1 MARIRTIKPEFWDSP
16 GTARASLRARLFFIA
31 MWNWADDYGVGT
43 ANGKALIGFAF
54 PNDDEITAKDFPTLR
69 KEVADSFGVMFYEVE
84 GRPYYAIPSWD
95 KHQRTER
102 KARRINPPP
111 PEGVSAGQIVNEG
124 TSAESIGTSDAMHG
138 SSGVGTGEQGN
149 RGTGEEDT
157 CPPADADRRDADSIA
172 ADFDIWY
179 DAYPRKEARGRA
191 LKAYRAAR
199 KKTDAATLLSAV
211 EAQRDYLTRKG
222 REFVPHPTTWL
233 NGERW
238 LDEPPTNM
246 QPQTRMQQGMAV
258 AARLAAEEQSQ
269 IGEIA

>member
-69 KEVADSFGVMFYEVE
+69 KEVADGFGVMFYEVE

-124 TSAESIGTSDAMHG
+124 TSAESVGTSDAMHG

-149 RGTGEEDT
+149 RGTGEEPLLADKSAD
-157 CPPADADRRDADSIA
+157 PDRFPEFWDAYGKKVKRADAEKKWAKAIRKADPDLIIA
-172 ADFDIWY
+172 AAASYVAWER
-179 DAYPRKEARGRA
+179 ANNEGGRYIA
-191 LKAYRAAR
+191 
-199 KKTDAATLLSAV
+199 DPS
-211 EAQRDYLTRKG
+211 
-222 REFVPHPTTWL
+222 TWL
-233 NGERW
+233 HGERW
-238 LDEPPTNM
+238 NDERASRPR
-246 QPQTRMQQGMAV
+246 PQSRVQQHLAL
-258 AARLAAEEQSQ
+258 AQQLAAEEGGHPL
-269 IGEIA
+269 GELG